1 MRPLRLTLS
10 AFGPYAAETTLEL
23 EKLGKG
29 GLYLVTGD
37 TGAGKTTLFDAIT
50 YALYDHSSGGVRE
63 GAMLRSQYADPKTP
77 TFVELEFEV
86 NGAALHGA
94 PQSGIPPPQGAGRGL
109 YHRKSRRHPHL
120 CRRPPAGD
128 QGTGCERRRAGH
140 SGAGLQPV
148 LPDRHDRAGAVHQA
162 AECLHRGAQPH
173 FPQAVPHPAIRQIA
187 GPSAGRSFPPEPAAS
202 GPEHPAGQPAGRAAG
217 RTRRPGRRRAGRPLC
232 PDRACHRADLIG
244 GAAAAPAGR
253 TGGRRRIRLPT
264 PKPGWMPY
272 SSSWEPPGR
281 PRNWPG
287 SWPNNRPRWT
297 PPGPHWM
304 PPKPRAPATPGMP
317 PGWMP

>member
-86 NGAALHGA
+86 NDARYTVRRNPEYPRPKA
-94 PQSGIPPPQGAGRGL
+94 RGEGFTTEKADATL
-109 YHRKSRRHPHL
+109 IYADG
-120 CRRPPAGD
+120 RPPVTKARD
-128 QGTGCERRRAGH
+128 VNA
-140 SGAGLQPV
+140 AVLDILGLDYNQFCQIAMI
-148 LPDRHDRAGAVHQA
+148 AGAVHQA

-173 FPQAVPHPAIRQIA
+173 FPQAVPHPAVRQIA
-187 GPSAGRSFPPEPAAS
+187 GPAPGGGLPPEPAAS

-217 RTRRPGRRRAGRPLC
+217 RTR
-232 PDRACHRADLIG
+232 
-244 GAAAAPAGR
+244 
-253 TGGRRRIRLPT
+253 
-264 PKPGWMPY
+264 
-272 SSSWEPPGR
+272 
-281 PRNWPG
+281 
-287 SWPNNRPRWT
+287 
-297 PPGPHWM
+297 
-304 PPKPRAPATPGMP
+304 
-317 PGWMP
+317 